1 MAESTLRS
9 SSVSSPDVK
18 SSEVSAL
25 PSENATPE
33 ISAQLQLEFI
43 QEIRIDRL
51 NILWKGTLIGVVL
64 ITWLVLVLSSS
75 GDSAIVSWLIPVGVI
90 GISSYATR
98 TLLIYRRYEFATWA
112 YTLGIIITVSVMLIP
127 DNEQSHILVPMI
139 GIVVIFIVG
148 MLMSVQNTV
157 ILLGIS
163 YVAMLGL
170 PLIFTGKLVLED
182 TGSFAFLLM
191 AVVALIVTQ
200 ISGELYSITNWAL
213 SSYRKERQ
221 TAVQLHES
229 REAVE
234 KSLLKQQNLTLQI
247 QDVNVALDEARNA
260 AEVAKHFRGQFLANM
275 SHELRTPLNAVIGF
289 SETML
294 TFPAM
299 YNDTELPSEYHSD
312 LQQIHTSGK
321 HLLSIINDILDL
333 SKIDVGRL
341 EVSIQPVDLD
351 PIIKGV
357 LSTAMGLIGGKPIQ
371 LRRETPDVLP
381 MVLGDSLRVRQV
393 LLNLYSNAAKFTE
406 EGEITLYLTQDN
418 NHVTISVAD
427 TGPGIEA
434 ENIDRIFEAFQQ
446 GRSGVKQQR
455 AGAGLGLAISLQL
468 LALMDGSI
476 SVDSELGHGATFHIT
491 IPRYHPPTIDE
502 EWMEVEEV

>member
-1 MAESTLRS
+1 
-9 SSVSSPDVK
+9 
-18 SSEVSAL
+18 
-25 PSENATPE
+25 
-33 ISAQLQLEFI
+33 
-43 QEIRIDRL
+43 
-51 NILWKGTLIGVVL
+51 
-64 ITWLVLVLSSS
+64 
-75 GDSAIVSWLIPVGVI
+75 
-90 GISSYATR
+90 
-98 TLLIYRRYEFATWA
+98 
-112 YTLGIIITVSVMLIP
+112 
-127 DNEQSHILVPMI
+127 
-139 GIVVIFIVG
+139 
-148 MLMSVQNTV
+148 
-157 ILLGIS
+157 
-163 YVAMLGL
+163 
-170 PLIFTGKLVLED
+170 
-182 TGSFAFLLM
+182 LM
-191 AVVALIVTQ
+191 AIVALIVTQ

-221 TAVQLHES
+221 TAMQLHES
-229 REAVE
+229 REVIE
-234 KSLLKQQNLTLQI
+234 KNLLKQKNLTIQL

-299 YNDTELPSEYHSD
+299 YNDVDLPPEYHAD

-341 EVSIQPVDLD
+341 EVNIQPVELE
-351 PIIKGV
+351 PIIKTV
-357 LSTAMGLIGGKPIQ
+357 LSTAVGLIGGKPIQ
-371 LRRETPDVLP
+371 LRRETPPLLP
-381 MVLGDSLRVRQV
+381 SVLGDSLRVRQV

-406 EGEITLYLTQDN
+406 AGEVTLYLAQDE

-427 TGPGIEA
+427 TGPGIEE

-468 LALMDGSI
+468 LALMNGSI
-476 SVDSELGHGATFHIT
+476 SVDSELGRGTTFHIT
-491 IPRYHPPTIDE
+491 LPRYHPPTTDE
-502 EWMEVEEV
+502 DWMEAEEV